1 MQYII
6 IHFILDNYLVL
17 LLDTYSTFLKML
29 ADLPFL
35 AQHACLPLAGQDI
48 GLQRIS
54 SGMEGYI
61 MEENTQT
68 IGEIGYKDIFRQR
81 EYLKIIL
88 ASLIN
93 RFGDSIDVIAFT
105 WLVYA
110 ITGSAAWS
118 AIVAAVNQLPSVLI
132 QPFAGALVEGMK
144 KKRLMVMADI
154 TRGIITA
161 GLAALYLMD
170 ALNPWILLGFTFINS
185 TVEAFRLP
193 AAMAVTP
200 QVLEKKYYEYGTAL
214 NSTLSAAVELI
225 GLGAAGFIIGIFG
238 IGTAIALD
246 GISFFGSAWILSLL
260 RLKEHSLA
268 KGTLQAKTYFKTLAG
283 GFSYLKGQPA
293 IRNFCLL
300 AAFINAAFMPLN
312 SLQMP
317 LIQEVL
323 GQGSELLSIFSI
335 AFTAGMGAGAFVYPL
350 VSSRLPVR
358 TLVVGFGVLIGAGM
372 YAIVLPGEWQLSVPA
387 IYGLTIAN
395 SFLIAFST
403 SILSSALRVQFMKTV
418 RQEYLSRVAAIF
430 NAGASAA
437 TPIGAF
443 LVSAFTTACTVSEI
457 IRFAAV
463 FCVIIYLGIALLKV
477 RLE

>member
-1 MQYII
+1 M
-6 IHFILDNYLVL
+6 
-17 LLDTYSTFLKML
+17 KEK
-29 ADLPFL
+29 
-35 AQHACLPLAGQDI
+35 
-48 GLQRIS
+48 LQ
-54 SGMEGYI
+54 ET
-61 MEENTQT
+61 EK
-68 IGEIGYKDIFRQR
+68 IGYKDIFRQR

-144 KKRLMVMADI
+144 KKRLMVAADI
-154 TRGIITA
+154 IRGVVTA
-161 GLAALYLMD
+161 GLALLYVAGGLT
-170 ALNPWILLGFTFINS
+170 PWILLGFTLINS

-214 NSTLSAAVELI
+214 NSTLSSAVELI

-246 GISFFGSAWILSLL
+246 GISFFASAWILSAL
-260 RLKEHSLA
+260 RLKERSLP
-268 KGTLQAKTYFKTLAG
+268 KESLQAKAYFQTLKS

-317 LIQEVL
+317 LIQDVL

-335 AFTAGMGAGAFVYPL
+335 AFTVGMGAGAFVYPFF
-350 VSSRLPVR
+350 SSRFSAR
-358 TLVVGFGVLIGAGM
+358 ILVVGFGLLMGAGM
-372 YAIVLPGEWQLSVPA
+372 YGIVLPGEWGLSAAA
-387 IYGLTIAN
+387 IYGATIAHA
-395 SFLIAFST
+395 FLIAFSL
-403 SILSSALRVQFMKTV
+403 SILSSVLHVQFMKTV
-418 RQEYLSRVAAIF
+418 QQEYLSRVSAIF

-443 LVSAFTTACTVSEI
+443 LTSALTAFCSVSEI
-457 IRFAAV
+457 LRYAAV
-463 FCVIIYLGIALLKV
+463 FCVIIYLAIALFRV